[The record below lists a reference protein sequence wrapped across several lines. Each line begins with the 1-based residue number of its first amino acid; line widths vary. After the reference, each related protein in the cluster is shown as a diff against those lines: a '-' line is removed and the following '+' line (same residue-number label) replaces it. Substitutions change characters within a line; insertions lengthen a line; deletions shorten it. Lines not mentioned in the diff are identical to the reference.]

1 MLPDP
6 SGAPRSVRP
15 HLPAFSHAVVSVP
28 ASCTL
33 HFWLAVR
40 VLFSSGLAFFRKES
54 LFSSRYTLFCLLS
67 MLCFPGPVGIWLC
80 TFQQS
85 VCSAT
90 FLACRCRTEGPKRT
104 HLALRKGGS
113 FLCHL
118 NGCTLTTGLL
128 RIFCVP
134 EPSTLQRLFS
144 IWLLSPSDGEWGT
157 HALSGSLSCCETW

>member
-1 MLPDP
+1 MLPQVLPDP

-54 LFSSRYTLFCLLS
+54 LFSSRYTLVCLLS

-90 FLACRCRTEGPKRT
+90 FLACRLRNRGAKKNPSSIKEGRLLPVPSEWLYPHHR
-104 HLALRKGGS
+104 LARNL
-113 FLCHL
+113 LCS
-118 NGCTLTTGLL
+118 
-128 RIFCVP
+128 RAFYP
-134 EPSTLQRLFS
+134 AETLQHLV
-144 IWLLSPSDGEWGT
+144 
-157 HALSGSLSCCETW
+157 ALP